1 MVQNARW
8 IARAVEIPVV
18 CDADTG
24 YGNALNVARTVE
36 EYESAGAAAIH
47 LEDQVFPKRCGFLE
61 GKQVIPLDEMLPK
74 LRAAC
79 DARSDPDF
87 VIIGRTDALQP
98 HGWDEAERRARA
110 YAEAGADLVFVDGI
124 RTLADL
130 DRYAER
136 LSDLPR
142 VYNGELVPAAQVAER
157 GFKLMIH
164 TATLGV
170 AFRAM
175 RDAMAELA
183 RNGALAAGQD
193 PRLFAEM
200 VELLGVPEQL
210 ERAAKYE
217 R

>member
-1 MVQNARW
+1 M
-8 IARAVEIPVV
+8 
-18 CDADTG
+18 
-24 YGNALNVARTVE
+24 
-36 EYESAGAAAIH
+36 
-47 LEDQVFPKRCGFLE
+47 
-61 GKQVIPLDEMLPK
+61 
-74 LRAAC
+74 
-79 DARSDPDF
+79 
-87 VIIGRTDALQP
+87 
-98 HGWDEAERRARA
+98 
-110 YAEAGADLVFVDGI
+110 
-124 RTLADL
+124 
-130 DRYAER
+130 
-136 LSDLPR
+136 
-142 VYNGELVPAAQVAER
+142 YNGELVPAAQVAER